1 MIKYKIKIESVQIV
15 QQEKNHKR
23 LRTEGKDFNTVK
35 ISILFEVVHSFG
47 IMLSRSQITKWNIA
61 TCTF

>member
-1 MIKYKIKIESVQIV
+1 MIKYKIKIETVQMV

-35 ISILFEVVHSFG
+35 ISILFEVVHSFD
-47 IMLSRSQITKWNIA
+47 IMLSRSEKTKWSIA